1 MPYFLIIAATT
12 IWGFGFIATKW
23 ALVALAPVWLTTI
36 RYAVAFLVMVPFLMY
51 SSKNERMVALSRN
64 SKRLWIY
71 ALICAAL
78 LSGLMIFQTK
88 GLVHTSATNSAFLTT
103 LYAIF
108 VPMITFA
115 LFRTQM
121 STHYIFAVG
130 AAAFGS
136 ALLCGMDVSMLIDG
150 QWNAGDLY
158 SIFGALFAALHI
170 VGLERLTRKP
180 VNIHMFNA
188 LQYLFTAIFVLPF
201 AIIFE
206 PQIIHTS
213 VDTISLALGG
223 LLFLAI
229 PSTVGAFSLQTF
241 AQKSLPSSTAS
252 LLLLLESPF
261 AMFFAYLL
269 LNESVDTSKM
279 VGAILIICSSLL
291 VVLPSLLRS
300 PAPNHE

>member
-1 MPYFLIIAATT
+1 MPYIFIIAATT

-23 ALVALAPVWLTTI
+23 ALVAMSPVWLTTI
-36 RYAVAFLVMVPFLMY
+36 RYAVAFLVMVPFLLFLRQKDHHRELAAD
-51 SSKNERMVALSRN
+51 SKH
-64 SKRLWIY
+64 LWTY
-71 ALICAAL
+71 ALICSAL
-78 LSGLMIFQTK
+78 LSGLMIFQTV
-88 GLVHTSATNSAFLTT
+88 GLVHTTATNSAFLTT

-121 STHYIFAVG
+121 SFHYILAVG

-136 ALLCGMDVSMLIDG
+136 ALLCGMDVSMLVDG
-150 QWNAGDLY
+150 QWNEGDLY
-158 SIFGALFAALHI
+158 SMLGALFAALHI

-188 LQYLFTAIFVLPF
+188 LQYMFTAIFVLPF

-206 PQIIHTS
+206 PQVIHTNIDS
-213 VDTISLALGG
+213 MSMALGG
-223 LLFLAI
+223 FLFLAI

-269 LNESVDTSKM
+269 LNESVDFSKLT
-279 VGAILIICSSLL
+279 GAVLIICSSLL
-291 VVLPSLLRS
+291 VVVPTLVRKPS
-300 PAPNHE
+300 